1 MGTGFPLP
9 PGGARGEEGQGRRG
23 GDRGAQRC
31 REPRRARVKFIEA
44 GGAAPTREPNVIV
57 QLGCWWPA
65 PLVGS
70 PPPPH
75 LSRNNAYGYGG

>member
-44 GGAAPTREPNVIV
+44 PGPRRRVIV
-57 QLGCWWPA
+57 QVGCWPA
-65 PLVGS
+65 PLVGL
-70 PPPPH
+70 PPLLY
-75 LSRNNAYGYGG
+75 LSRNNAHGYGG